1 MQRGGG
7 HRFVISRK
15 GRKLADNRASARIIA
30 MTKHRQ
36 PPETTLRRYK
46 DGSGWFLEA
55 IDDNGLPENIGDF
68 NSEAEA
74 VDWIVHKS
82 EAFFKARKR

>member
-1 MQRGGG
+1 
-7 HRFVISRK
+7 
-15 GRKLADNRASARIIA
+15 
-30 MTKHRQ
+30 MTKPRQ

-46 DGSGWFLEA
+46 DGSGWFLEV

>member
-1 MQRGGG
+1 M
-7 HRFVISRK
+7 
-15 GRKLADNRASARIIA
+15 
-30 MTKHRQ
+30 
-36 PPETTLRRYK
+36 
-46 DGSGWFLEA
+46 GSGWFLEA
-55 IDDNGLPENIGDF
+55 IEDNGLPENIGDF